1 MNWLEKLKTEQTVDE
16 IREHL
21 EEAVHLAHS
30 LMRKGNMG
38 DRDYDYFNNT
48 IASLEMMLSR
58 TVTGA

>member
-1 MNWLEKLKTEQTVDE
+1 MSETEQTVNE

-21 EEAVHLAHS
+21 EDAVHLAHS

-48 IASLEMMLSR
+48 IASLEIMLSR